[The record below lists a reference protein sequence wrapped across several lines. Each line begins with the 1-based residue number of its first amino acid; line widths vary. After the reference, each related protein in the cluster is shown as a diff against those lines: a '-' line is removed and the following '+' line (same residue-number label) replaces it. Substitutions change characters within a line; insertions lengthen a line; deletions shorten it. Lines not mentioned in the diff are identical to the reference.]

1 MGMGCRRPGG
11 PALPSWPQAEYALN
25 MRGGKQNLNVAGRV
39 PLSTY
44 LDREG
49 ERIDGQCELRPD
61 DGVVVEVG

>member
-1 MGMGCRRPGG
+1 MWRDGSPGG
-11 PALPSWPQAEYALN
+11 DPPSN
-25 MRGGKQNLNVAGRV
+25 SSRGGKQNLNVAGRV

-61 DGVVVEVG
+61 EGVIVEVG